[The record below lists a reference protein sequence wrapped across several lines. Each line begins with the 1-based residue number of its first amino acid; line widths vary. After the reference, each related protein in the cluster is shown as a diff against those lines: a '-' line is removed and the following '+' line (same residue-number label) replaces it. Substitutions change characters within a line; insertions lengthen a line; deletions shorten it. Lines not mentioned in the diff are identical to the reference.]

1 MVPNQTVT
9 RAGIPSWLA
18 AGAAALLA
26 AGCQHVPE
34 RSEPAPSAPVAPVSR
49 GQPAEE
55 QNAVN
60 AALARHDSQ
69 PVAEAPAAPVQQ
81 PSPVLNPNAPQ
92 TYVVQRGDTLWGISS
107 MFLRDPWL
115 WPEIWHVNP
124 GVANPHLIYPG
135 DTLQLVYGSNGQ
147 PEIRVVPT
155 DVVRVSPLVRTSALD
170 SPIDTI
176 PYKAIAAFLGR
187 PGLLAKE
194 DIEQAPKLAVVRD
207 AHLVAGLADNIY
219 ITGMK
224 GRGPGRYAIVRVGD
238 EMKDPATGRVLGYM
252 GAYAASARVDQAD
265 EKVTRGVLVESTREA
280 IAGDLLFAEDVQV
293 PGSDIIPH
301 APPAE
306 FTGQIMAVVDGV
318 TQIGQYDVVAV
329 NRGSN
334 DGLEVGH
341 VLAID
346 QKGEVVPD
354 GSCKT
359 FGKTRCREKVQLP
372 DERAGALLV
381 FKTYANL
388 SYGLVVEATIPVRV
402 ADQVRAP

>member
-1 MVPNQTVT
+1 M
-9 RAGIPSWLA
+9 
-18 AGAAALLA
+18 
-26 AGCQHVPE
+26 
-34 RSEPAPSAPVAPVSR
+34 
-49 GQPAEE
+49 
-55 QNAVN
+55 
-60 AALARHDSQ
+60 
-69 PVAEAPAAPVQQ
+69 
-81 PSPVLNPNAPQ
+81 
-92 TYVVQRGDTLWGISS
+92 
-107 MFLRDPWL
+107 
-115 WPEIWHVNP
+115 
-124 GVANPHLIYPG
+124 
-135 DTLQLVYGSNGQ
+135 
-147 PEIRVVPT
+147 
-155 DVVRVSPLVRTSALD
+155 VRTSALD

-388 SYGLVVEATIPVRV
+388 SYGLVIQATIPVRV